1 MDGEERT
8 VYVWLV
14 QLVPSFP
21 SPSKHGGRG
30 KDSNLN

>member
-14 QLVPSFP
+14 HLVPSV
-21 SPSKHGGRG
+21 GGRG